1 MYCRVKDLKQAY
13 KDTGG
18 SDGGLNLAYVFD
30 RDHPERL
37 DPAAAQWFVYWL
49 RHEKDSTVTLAS
61 VEGFNEV
68 ELAEAVT
75 RFFLPPTEIPASTT
89 GLPAST
95 SASVGSDGASLT
107 STTQD

>member
-1 MYCRVKDLKQAY
+1 MYCRVKELKEAY
-13 KDTGG
+13 KDTK
-18 SDGGLNLAYVFD
+18 GLNLAYVFEAG
-30 RDHPERL
+30 HPERL

-49 RHEKDSTVTLAS
+49 RRQNDPSVTLAS

-75 RFFLPPTEIPASTT
+75 RFFLPPTEIPVSTI
-89 GLPAST
+89 GLPIST
-95 SASVGSDGASLT
+95 SASVGSDGASPT